1 MPFSWAAAR
10 LLATSRAYSQRQESR
25 PVSSLLKAVARGRQW
40 YEQILAGEVSS
51 QRAIAQRLGVSER
64 YVGRILE
71 CAFLAPDIVEAI
83 LEGQQPPNLTFDKL
97 TRNLKVNWV
106 EQREQLGFHAPRHS
120 LLSASN

>member
-1 MPFSWAAAR
+1 VIRLEVQAR
-10 LLATSRAYSQRQESR
+10 VKRSGGEMRLVFPPNSQRQEQSR

-83 LEGQQPPNLTFDKL
+83 LEGRQPATLTFNKL
-97 TRNLKVNWV
+97 TRSLPASWDA
-106 EQREQLGFHAPRHS
+106 QRE
-120 LLSASN
+120 LLD

>member
-1 MPFSWAAAR
+1 MR
-10 LLATSRAYSQRQESR
+10 LVLPPNSQRQEQPR
-25 PVSSLLKAVARGRQW
+25 PGSSLLKAIARGSQW

-83 LEGQQPPNLTFDKL
+83 LEGRQPATLTFNKL
-97 TRNLKVNWV
+97 TRSLPASWDA
-106 EQREQLGFHAPRHS
+106 QRE
-120 LLSASN
+120 LLH